1 MSDVVSAVTYLKSRS
16 YLALFEEVFRERGV
30 PADMINCFVEA
41 DVCRAEWLC
50 EIELTAMLPPG

>member
-1 MSDVVSAVTYLKSRS
+1 VTYLKSRS
-16 YLALFEEVFRERGV
+16 YLPLFEEVFRERGV